1 MELMFDDVNELLVWL
16 ELEKESNLRHTK
28 MTASMNNF
36 VPCYKLMYN
45 L

>member
-28 MTASMNNF
+28 NDCINE
-36 VPCYKLMYN
+36 
-45 L
+45 